1 MASSHGLS
9 SDDHDDAGAAPILL
23 LAGRGCNAAHAGA
36 RRLVLA
42 FGAKYRTVA
51 VTDRAIVMC
60 RSSMWRP
67 YKAKEFGARL
77 PRSIQL
83 GPAKGFLVPFV
94 RILWDF
100 GDGTATVWYTM
111 TIGPDKVHIHRRFQD
126 DLRQADAA
134 IGVIW

>member
-1 MASSHGLS
+1 MRS
-9 SDDHDDAGAAPILL
+9 ILP

-83 GPAKGFLVPFV
+83 GPAKGFVPFV
-94 RILWDF
+94 RL
-100 GDGTATVWYTM
+100 WYTT

>member
-83 GPAKGFLVPFV
+83 GPAKGLVPFV
-94 RILWDF
+94 RI
-100 GDGTATVWYTM
+100 WYTT

>member
-1 MASSHGLS
+1 ML
-9 SDDHDDAGAAPILL
+9 ILP

-83 GPAKGFLVPFV
+83 GSAKGFLVPFV
-94 RILWDF
+94 RILWAS
-100 GDGTATVWYTM
+100 GTELLLCGTLLPSDPTRSTSTVASRT
-111 TIGPDKVHIHRRFQD
+111 TCARPTPPSV
-126 DLRQADAA
+126 
-134 IGVIW
+134 

>member
-1 MASSHGLS
+1 M
-9 SDDHDDAGAAPILL
+9 
-23 LAGRGCNAAHAGA
+23 
-36 RRLVLA
+36 LA

-83 GPAKGFLVPFV
+83 GPAKGFLVRFV

-100 GDGTATVWYTM
+100 GDGTATVSTA
-111 TIGPDKVHIHRRFQD
+111 PPALSIHTPP
-126 DLRQADAA
+126 AGAT
-134 IGVIW
+134 WCS

>member
-1 MASSHGLS
+1 MSVYT
-9 SDDHDDAGAAPILL
+9 PILL

-42 FGAKYRTVA
+42 CGAKYRTVA

-77 PRSIQL
+77 PRSSQL
-83 GPAKGFLVPFV
+83 GPAKG
-94 RILWDF
+94 I
-100 GDGTATVWYTM
+100 WYTT

-134 IGVIW
+134 IGVTW

>member
-1 MASSHGLS
+1 VASSHGLS

-42 FGAKYRTVA
+42 CGAKYRTVA

-60 RSSMWRP
+60 CSSMWRA
-67 YKAKEFGARL
+67 YK
-77 PRSIQL
+77 
-83 GPAKGFLVPFV
+83 
-94 RILWDF
+94 
-100 GDGTATVWYTM
+100 

>member
-1 MASSHGLS
+1 MPLL
-9 SDDHDDAGAAPILL
+9 DVAALQ
-23 LAGRGCNAAHAGA
+23 GQGV
-36 RRLVLA
+36 RRPA
-42 FGAKYRTVA
+42 
-51 VTDRAIVMC
+51 
-60 RSSMWRP
+60 
-67 YKAKEFGARL
+67 

-83 GPAKGFLVPFV
+83 GPAKGFLVPFM

-100 GDGTATVWYTM
+100 GDGTATVWYTT

>member
-1 MASSHGLS
+1 MRGLT
-9 SDDHDDAGAAPILL
+9 
-23 LAGRGCNAAHAGA
+23 AHAGA

>member
-1 MASSHGLS
+1 MSVYT
-9 SDDHDDAGAAPILL
+9 PILL
-23 LAGRGCNAAHAGA
+23 LAGRGYNAAHAGA

-83 GPAKGFLVPFV
+83 GPAKGFVPFV
-94 RILWDF
+94 RI
-100 GDGTATVWYTM
+100 WYTT